1 MKTTFEALANGF
13 RKGFNE
19 GELTG
24 IVGTFVITMKMAE
37 RGLYYVLL
45 IAVLLSMSLGIM
57 NLLPILPLDG
67 GHLLF
72 DFIELVFRKPVP
84 RKIQN
89 ALSAVG
95 FILLIGLMIY
105 VTIGDIRGIAHGIF
119 DF

>member
-1 MKTTFEALANGF
+1 M
-13 RKGFNE
+13 
-19 GELTG
+19 
-24 IVGTFVITMKMAE
+24 
-37 RGLYYVLL
+37 GLYHVLL
-45 IAVLLSMSLGIM
+45 VMVIISMSLGIM

-89 ALSAVG
+89 ALSLVG
-95 FILLIGLMIY
+95 FGLLMMLMVY
-105 VTIGDIRGIAHGIF
+105 GTVSDIRGLFNGMF